1 MLLFKTFDS
10 SKESLSDHVYELKSS
25 RNIVIKKQSLQE
37 RFTPEA
43 VSFVKKLVD
52 SQLSATRF
60 FENPNPLNSF
70 SKVFIQD
77 STRFGLPEQLKESY
91 PSFKGAGGISGAQIQ
106 FTYELKENK
115 IYDASLYAATRND
128 SLSSTE
134 NTWIEENSL
143 VLRDLGYFSFK
154 GLQEVINKKAF
165 FISRAKPKTAFF
177 EGNKNNRL
185 DLKGVVD
192 YMSKHQIPYLNKD
205 LIMGYD
211 KKVPVRVIFCLV
223 PEQIKE
229 ERLRKAYS
237 NSKSRNWKVTEEFKL
252 WAGINVFITNIPQ
265 EQIEKEKIPLI
276 YKVRWQVELIFKTWK
291 SHYKIHLY
299 KSVKKERI
307 ECYLYATLLLI
318 LLHWQLFAWVQHK
331 LIDENRLLSIHKFT
345 KLMCHLRL
353 FFKQVI
359 IVRKSSLNQLIEVIF
374 SLAESSLLKE
384 KKKGKVGLEDIVYQ

>member
-1 MLLFKTFDS
+1 MLLFKTFES
-10 SKESLSDHVYELKSS
+10 SKESLSDHVQELKNT
-25 RNIVIKKQSLQE
+25 RNIFIKKQSIQE

-52 SQLSATRF
+52 AQLSATNF
-60 FENPNPLNSF
+60 LKNTTLLNSF

-77 STRFGLPEQLKESY
+77 STRFGLPEQLEEAY
-91 PSFKGAGGISGAQIQ
+91 PGFKGAGGNSGAQIQ
-106 FTYELKENK
+106 FTYELKEHR
-115 IYDASLYAATRND
+115 IYDASLHAATPND

-134 NTWIEENSL
+134 NKWIEENSL

-154 GLQEVINKKAF
+154 GLEEVINKKAF

-177 EGNKNNRL
+177 EGNKNHRL
-185 DLKGVVD
+185 DLEALVTHMTK
-192 YMSKHQIPYLNKD
+192 YQIPYFDKN
-205 LIMGYD
+205 LIMGVG
-211 KKVPVRVIFCLV
+211 KKLPVRVIFCLV
-223 PEQIKE
+223 PEQVKE

-252 WAGINVFITNIPQ
+252 WAGINVFITNIA
-265 EQIEKEKIPLI
+265 EQRIEKEKIPLI
-276 YKVRWQVELIFKTWK
+276 YKVRWQIELIFKTWK

-318 LLHWQLFAWVQHK
+318 LLHWQLFAWVQHR
-331 LIDENRLLSIHKFT
+331 LINKNKLLSIHKFT

-353 FFKQVI
+353 LFKQVI
-359 IVRKSSLNQLIEVIF
+359 IERRNSLNQLIKVIF
-374 SLAESSLLKE
+374 SVAESSLLKE
-384 KKKGKVGLEDIVYQ
+384 KKKGKVGLKDIIYQ

>member
-1 MLLFKTFDS
+1 MLLFKTFES
-10 SKESLSDHVYELKSS
+10 NKESLSDHVYELKNS
-25 RNIVIKKQSLQE
+25 RNIFIRKQSLQE

-52 SQLSATRF
+52 AQLSATNF
-60 FENPNPLNSF
+60 LKNTTLLNSF

-77 STRFGLPEQLKESY
+77 STRFGLPEQLEEAY
-91 PSFKGAGGISGAQIQ
+91 PSFKGGGGNSGAQIQ
-106 FTYELKENK
+106 FTYELKEHR

-128 SLSSTE
+128 SLSSIE
-134 NTWIEENSL
+134 NNWIEENSL

-154 GLQEVINKKAF
+154 GFEEVINKKAF

-177 EGNKNNRL
+177 EGGGKNRL
-185 DLKGVVD
+185 DIKALVSQMDK
-192 YMSKHQIPYLNKD
+192 SQIPYLEKS
-205 LIMGYD
+205 LIMGLD
-211 KKVPVRVIFCLV
+211 KKLPVRVIFCRV

-237 NSKSRNWKVTEEFKL
+237 NSKTRNWKVTEEFKL
-252 WAGINVFITNIPQ
+252 WASITVFITNIP
-265 EQIEKEKIPLI
+265 EQRIEKEKIPLI

-331 LIDENRLLSIHKFT
+331 FINENKLLSIHKFT
-345 KLMCHLRL
+345 KLMGHLKL
-353 FFKQVI
+353 LFKQVI
-359 IVRKSSLNQLIEVIF
+359 IERRSSINQLIKVIF
-374 SLAESSLLKE
+374 SLVESSLLKE
-384 KKKGKVGLEDIVYQ
+384 KKKGKVGVGDILY